1 VALESQLPCCAHTPQ
16 PPNPVK
22 TLLSNKD
29 VKAIGT
35 VKCMYSSAVCDSDCV
50 HQAYCVAAG
59 KGPNKSVVPHVST
72 CTPSVIRQSSS
83 LKYILM
89 PSKAADQQILQRLNV
104 VMQQRIREGLQN
116 DAEALRQELKESQAE
131 NAKLLQAIALRWTS
145 QMA

>member
-1 VALESQLPCCAHTPQ
+1 
-16 PPNPVK
+16 
-22 TLLSNKD
+22 
-29 VKAIGT
+29 
-35 VKCMYSSAVCDSDCV
+35 
-50 HQAYCVAAG
+50 
-59 KGPNKSVVPHVST
+59 
-72 CTPSVIRQSSS
+72 
-83 LKYILM
+83 M